1 MAQQK
6 IKFPILKNVEYFDVL
21 QNKKLVKAFKGTD
34 LEGLKWREVQEKIGL
49 YASGQI
55 HYTFKFNDSPDIHKG
70 MMRAVNTE
78 TFKTQSNQN
87 DLQVQSLKTE
97 IQSLRSQLDNA
108 SSSSGVTVEML
119 LSISKQGYETQIH
132 FLNNE
137 ITRKDAFITKLESE
151 IDKLNDELDKQ
162 DVIIDELKSKTGLNQ
177 YLQLAQS
184 FLNKKAGDVKP
195 LTTLKDSN
203 TSDIP
208 ERVMQLLGAIEW
220 SQVSDEML
228 SNIIH
233 YLEIFIQQ
241 LPLKG

>member
-21 QNKKLVKAFKGTD
+21 QNKKLVKAFKGSD
-34 LEGLKWREVQEKIGL
+34 LEGLKWREVQEIVGK

-55 HYTFKFNDSPDIHKG
+55 SYVFKFNDNPELHKG
-70 MMRAVNTE
+70 NMRPVNTDIL
-78 TFKTQSNQN
+78 KPNNQN

-108 SSSSGVTVEML
+108 SSNSGVTVEML

-137 ITRKDAFITKLESE
+137 ITRKDSFITKLESE
-151 IDKLNDELDKQ
+151 IDKLNDELEKQ
-162 DVIIDELKSKTGLNQ
+162 DILIDELKSKTGLNQ

-184 FLNKKAGDVKP
+184 FLNKKAGDTKP

-208 ERVMQLLGAIEW
+208 ERVMQLLGAIDWNE
-220 SQVSDEML
+220 VSPEML
-228 SNIIH
+228 ANIIH